1 MCASLVISVVSSVF
15 MQHMYVRRFFCDC
28 GAGALSC
35 DCLLT
40 GLKAHSCSNL
50 KAGSNNH
57 QLGGAGPHASPS
69 SNELSN
75 SVPS

>member
-1 MCASLVISVVSSVF
+1 MYIYSLSKYSVCYYLL
-15 MQHMYVRRFFCDC
+15 HDRFYCDC

-40 GLKAHSCSNL
+40 GLKAHSCSHL
-50 KAGSNNH
+50 KAINNNH